1 VLRRQVAVLF
11 DRWAALV
18 EESPGDKVHAGY
30 VQHLQQAGFLKARRT
45 QEASWPLRL
54 VTHNEL
60 ASGLIGA
67 VFV

>member
-30 VQHLQQAGFLKARRT
+30 VQHLQQAGFLK
-45 QEASWPLRL
+45 
-54 VTHNEL
+54 VK
-60 ASGLIGA
+60 GLG
-67 VFV
+67 FRF